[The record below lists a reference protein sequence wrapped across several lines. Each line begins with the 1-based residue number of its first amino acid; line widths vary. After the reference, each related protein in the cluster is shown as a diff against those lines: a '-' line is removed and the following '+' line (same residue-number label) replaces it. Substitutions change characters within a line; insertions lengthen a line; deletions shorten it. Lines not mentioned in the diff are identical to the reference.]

1 MGKEKVSIEIPTTW
15 NDISIKM
22 YNKFE
27 RLKKRRKK
35 LEEQEFNIQ
44 VICIIC
50 DIEREMLERMEVKD
64 INRIAKELRFLMSS
78 LPNTDEL
85 QKKVEWNGKKYGFIP
100 NLSEISMGEY
110 IDIEE
115 YCKEAHKNIHKIMS
129 ILYRPIAKESSA
141 RYKIEPYVPSEEIE
155 ESFLEFPILPS
166 MSALSFFFRLGR
178 KLPIA
183 SVRYLR
189 RERQRLR
196 AKR

>member
-1 MGKEKVSIEIPTTW
+1 
-15 NDISIKM
+15 M
-22 YNKFE
+22 YNKFQ
-27 RLKKRRKK
+27 RLKKRKGR

-50 DIEREMLERMEVKD
+50 DIKREVLERMEVKD
-64 INRIAKELRFLMSS
+64 INKIAKELQFLMSS
-78 LPNTDEL
+78 TPNTDEL

-100 NLSEISMGEY
+100 NLSEITMGEY

-129 ILYRPIAKESSA
+129 ILYRPIKKESST
-141 RYKIEPYVPSEEIE
+141 RYKIQPYSPSEEIE

-183 SVRYLR
+183 SVRYSR

>member
-1 MGKEKVSIEIPTTW
+1 
-15 NDISIKM
+15 
-22 YNKFE
+22 
-27 RLKKRRKK
+27 
-35 LEEQEFNIQ
+35 
-44 VICIIC
+44 
-50 DIEREMLERMEVKD
+50 
-64 INRIAKELRFLMSS
+64 
-78 LPNTDEL
+78 
-85 QKKVEWNGKKYGFIP
+85 
-100 NLSEISMGEY
+100 MGEY

-115 YCKEAHKNIHKIMS
+115 YCKEAHKNIKIMS

-141 RYKIEPYVPSEEIE
+141 RYKIEPYSPSEEIE

-183 SVRYLR
+183 SVRYSR

>member
-27 RLKKRRKK
+27 RLKKRRSK
-35 LEEQEFNIQ
+35 LEEDEFNIQ

-50 DIEREMLERMEVKD
+50 DIERKMLERMEVKD
-64 INRIAKELRFLMSS
+64 INKIAKELRFLMSS
-78 LPNTDEL
+78 QPNTDDL
-85 QKKVEWNGKKYGFIP
+85 QKKVDWNGKKYGFIP
-100 NLSEISMGEY
+100 NLSEITMGEY

-129 ILYRPIAKESSA
+129 ILYRPIKKENST
-141 RYKIEPYVPSEEIE
+141 RYNIESYSPSEEIE

-189 RERQRLR
+189 QERQRLR